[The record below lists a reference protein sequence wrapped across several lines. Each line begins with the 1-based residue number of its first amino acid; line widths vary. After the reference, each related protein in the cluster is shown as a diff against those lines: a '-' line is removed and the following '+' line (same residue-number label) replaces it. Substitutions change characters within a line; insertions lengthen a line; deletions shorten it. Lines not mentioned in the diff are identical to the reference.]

1 MHQDDIKECEC
12 RTLVRELNREGLA
25 DDEYARIAAR
35 DAATRAYGLDRY
47 PAPHKGKGRTKA
59 ATAAQPGGAFL
70 SPDGEPTCRV

>member
-1 MHQDDIKECEC
+1 MHQDDIKEREY
-12 RTLVRELNREGLA
+12 RALVKELNRGGLA

>member
-1 MHQDDIKECEC
+1 LHQDDIKECEC
-12 RTLVRELNREGLA
+12 RTLVRELNRGGLA